1 MIHDYNPFFC
11 PNGGHALGIL
21 DCPWG
26 HVRVCEEDY
35 RRYMDELRPFESDTA
50 KHWISHSL
58 NKLSIQQLQKE
69 LVSHGFKILFWQ
81 QHAAPISQQC
91 ELTPEIM
98 QECFASHPHIGLAD
112 LITSTASF
120 AARKVRYRG

>member
-26 HVRVCEEDY
+26 HVRVSKEDY
-35 RRYMDELRPFESDTA
+35 LKYMDELRPFETDTA

-58 NKLSIQQLQKE
+58 NTFSIHQLQRE
-69 LVSHGFKILFWQ
+69 LVRHGFKILFWQ
-81 QHAAPISQQC
+81 QHAAPISQHC

-98 QECFASHPHIGLAD
+98 QECFALHPHIGLAD

-120 AARKVRYRG
+120 AARKIAGVV